1 MLASEEKWAELE
13 SQSLEGIKRVFNAAD
28 FFNYTAD
35 LYINLEEDADTL
47 NYDKLGGAVLINSV
61 STPLHSITKNKN
73 IVRMNAWA
81 GFLKN
86 QVWEISGPALPEVE
100 SFAKLLKKDLLYSSD
115 VPGFISARVISMI
128 INEAYLSLQDG
139 ISSGDDIDIAMKL
152 GTGYPH
158 GPFAWA
164 KLIGEK
170 EILKLLNKLSE
181 TDSRFLPASN
191 LVSNK

>member
-1 MLASEEKWAELE
+1 MLVSEEKWAELE
-13 SQSLEGIKRVFNAAD
+13 SQYLEGIKRVFTPAD
-28 FFNYTAD
+28 LFNNKAE

-47 NYDKLGGAVLINSV
+47 NYDKLGAAVLINSV
-61 STPLHSITKNKN
+61 ATPLHSITQNKKT
-73 IVRMNAWA
+73 VRMNGWT

-100 SFAKLLKKDLLYSSD
+100 SFAKHLKKDLIYTMD

-139 ISSGDDIDIAMKL
+139 ISSREDIDIAMKL

-164 KLIGEK
+164 NLIGEK